1 MNKYILLAIFFL
13 SNAFSVNAQE
23 IIDLNK
29 AITTAINNNTNVSNL
44 EKTLEIQKLSTLSA
58 KGNLIPS
65 LDLSARWS
73 RNNTYSQGSVRFEGG
88 TPIAVPEQNS
98 WINGFGVGLSTQVT
112 LFNGF
117 SNLRQIDLSKENETA
132 ARINLDKTKYDII
145 FNVTSAY
152 FDLLKKEKIVLV
164 NQDNLKDSQSQLDR
178 IKEYMNVG
186 KKTLADVYKQ
196 DVLVAQNELA
206 LERSINDFNKSK
218 VDLLLAMNDDMN
230 KEFSISESSVDINL
244 TSSDI
249 QNIVE
254 RNANTEALLNRALE
268 KRFDYKSTLQD
279 IKINEVQISIDRK
292 NLYFPTL
299 SAFSN
304 YNLSSSRIEDL
315 TGLRTFQF
323 GFQLTYPIFQGFKLD
338 NKRQTSELTLRQ
350 KQDDLNQLQQQIRS
364 EIKKS
369 YLDLQTAK
377 KQIEILNRNL
387 VSAEQDKL
395 LSEENYRVG
404 VGTLL
409 DVQLAS
415 TKLNSLKIDRINAY
429 YDFLLAERKLN
440 YYTGELSY

>member
-1 MNKYILLAIFFL
+1 MNKIILLAFIIL
-13 SNAFSVNAQE
+13 SAAYSVQAQE
-23 IIDLNK
+23 TIDLNK
-29 AITTAINNNTNVSNL
+29 AITTAINNSTNIMNL
-44 EKTLEIQKLSTLSA
+44 EKSLQIQKLNTKTA

-73 RNNTYSQGSVRFEGG
+73 RNNTYSQGSIRFEGG
-88 TPIAVPEQNS
+88 TPIAVPEQDS
-98 WINGFGVGLSTQVT
+98 WINSFGVGLSTQVT

-117 SNLRQIDLSKENETA
+117 SNLRQIDISKENETA
-132 ARINLDKTKYDII
+132 VNIELDKEKYDIVY
-145 FNVTSAY
+145 NVTAAY
-152 FDLLKKEKIVLV
+152 FDLLKKDKIVLA
-164 NQDNLKDSQSQLDR
+164 NQDNLKDSQVQLEKIR
-178 IKEYMNVG
+178 EFMNVG
-186 KKTLADVYKQ
+186 KKTIADVYKQ

-206 LERSINDFNKSK
+206 IERSINDFNKSK

-230 KEFSISESSVDINL
+230 KDFNISESNININL
-244 TSSDI
+244 SPSDL
-249 QNIVE
+249 QTVLEKNS
-254 RNANTEALLNRALE
+254 NTEVLLNRALE
-268 KRFDYKSTLQD
+268 KRFDYKSSLQN
-279 IKINEVQISIDRK
+279 IRINEVQISIDRK

-304 YNLSSSRIEDL
+304 YNLSSSRLEDL

-338 NKRQTSELTLRQ
+338 NKRQTSELNLKQ
-350 KQDDLNQLQQQIRS
+350 KQDDLLQLQQQIRS

-369 YLDLQTAK
+369 YLDLQTSK
-377 KQIEILNRNL
+377 KQIEILNRNII
-387 VSAEQDKL
+387 SAEQDKL

-409 DVQLAS
+409 DVQTAS